1 MTKTVLRH
9 GNIFLWGYGLILL
22 MVAMIMP
29 PVAQSQLYHA
39 FADQHSFLGI
49 PNFWDVVSNL
59 PFLLIGA
66 AGIIFLR
73 QDKQRDRKTDSTSVH
88 SAYQLVFLSTLLV
101 FPGSAYYHWSPDN
114 ISLLWDRLP
123 IAIGMMALLAAVLLE
138 RIPLKRP
145 NLLLIIFVSL
155 GAASVVYWY
164 WSEQQGAGNLNYYI
178 AVQFG
183 ALLLVAL
190 LVGFY
195 SSRYSRAHDLYGVLG
210 WYGLAK
216 IAEIFD
222 EPIYQISGIV
232 SGHTLKH
239 LLAAMGVYWLIRMLR
254 LRADSRKNA

>member
-1 MTKTVLRH
+1 MTLHHNNV
-9 GNIFLWGYGLILL
+9 FLWWYGFALL
-22 MVAMIMP
+22 MAAMIMP

-39 FADQHSFLGI
+39 FADQRSFLGV
-49 PNFWDVVSNL
+49 PNFWNVVSNL

-73 QDKQRDRKTDSTSVH
+73 AEKQRSRKTGSSGIH
-88 SAYQLVFLSTLLV
+88 SAYQWVFFSTLLV
-101 FPGSAYYHWSPDN
+101 FPGSTYYHWSPDN
-114 ISLLWDRLP
+114 SSLLWDRLP

-138 RIPLKRP
+138 RISLKQP
-145 NLLLIIFVSL
+145 NLLLSTFVSL
-155 GAASVVYWY
+155 GAASVMYWY

-190 LVGFY
+190 LAGCY
-195 SSRYSRAHDLYGVLG
+195 PSRYSRARDLYGVLG

-222 EPIYQISGIV
+222 ESIYQISGMV

-239 LLAAMGVYWLIRMLR
+239 LLAAMGVYWLTRMLR
-254 LRADSRKNA
+254 LREDSSKSP